1 MSAYCNNPLID
12 RPRRPLPRRVA
23 IVGAGTIGPD
33 IAYYLKSAIADL
45 ELVMI
50 DLSQSALD
58 RASARINSYAA
69 KGLAKGKMTEAEAA
83 RATAAIST
91 STDYA
96 VLEGSDWVIESATEN
111 LPLKRAIFT
120 EVESRVAADAL
131 ITSNTSSLPATR
143 LFSHL
148 RHPERAT
155 VTHFFA
161 PAFLNPVV
169 EVIDWPALEREVL
182 QHLRWL
188 FASTGKVPLV
198 TADAVC
204 FMLDRIFDN
213 WCNEAGYLLGD
224 ATAEEIDCVA
234 QEFVVAGPFTVLNL
248 ANGNPIIVE
257 ANSLQAE
264 EEGQHY
270 RAAAVFRSV
279 DRWKTLP
286 RGQRVDVPSPRFGT
300 IRDRLLGILFSQSV
314 DILDRGIGTA
324 ADLELGSRLAF
335 GFKAGPFE
343 LMRSCG
349 TPETERVLQRL
360 QQERPGMPGPAR
372 PIEHYQPFRRH
383 VLVDELD
390 GVKVLTI
397 RRPEALNALHDELN
411 DELLGA
417 IREFERDPATRG
429 FIVTGYGNRAFCAG
443 ADIGVF
449 PSLLGDAAAATEY
462 ARACSRLLV
471 HIDAMGKPVV
481 AALNG
486 IALGGGLELAVRC
499 HGLVGVRDAWLQFP
513 EITLGIVPGIGAMVV
528 PYRRWPE
535 ASGVFHDML
544 RQASKLTAERA
555 HALGILAEVVD
566 AQSELMPAAL
576 QLVRQLEK
584 VSYQR
589 RDAAVPIAP
598 LAVMDDVKIHPWSR
612 EVRAIMDGAIVAAA
626 AANRWSD
633 ALEVGYRAFG
643 ASACTAAAREGI
655 AAFRERRRADFSR
668 TG

>member
-1 MSAYCNNPLID
+1 MLVYCNNPLIV
-12 RPRRPLPRRVA
+12 RPTRPLPRRVA
-23 IVGAGTIGPD
+23 IIGAGTIGPD
-33 IAYYLKSAIADL
+33 IGYYLKSSIADL

-50 DLSQSALD
+50 DRSQAALD
-58 RASARINSYAA
+58 RASARIHSYVA
-69 KGLAKGKMTEAEAA
+69 KGLAKGKLTEAEAA

-96 VLEGSDWVIESATEN
+96 VIKGSDWVIESASEN

-120 EVESRVAADAL
+120 EVESLVTPDAL
-131 ITSNTSSLPATR
+131 ITSNTSSLPAAR

-169 EVIDWPALEREVL
+169 EVIDWPVLEREVL
-182 QHLRWL
+182 QHLRWV

-213 WCNEAGYLLGD
+213 WCNEAGHLLGD

-234 QEFVVAGPFTVLNL
+234 QEFVAAGPFSVLNL
-248 ANGNPIIVE
+248 ANGNPIIIE
-257 ANSLQAE
+257 ANGLQAE
-264 EEGQHY
+264 EEGPHY
-270 RAAAVFRSV
+270 RPAAVFRSV

-286 RGQRVDVPSPRFGT
+286 RGRRIDVPSTRFGT

-314 DILDRGIGTA
+314 DILDRGIGSA

-335 GFKAGPFE
+335 GFKTGPFE
-343 LMRSCG
+343 LMRSTG
-349 TPETERVLQRL
+349 TPEVERVLQRL
-360 QQERPGMPGPAR
+360 QRERPGMPGPAR
-372 PIEHYQPFRRH
+372 PLGHYQQFRRH
-383 VLVDELD
+383 VLVDDLNA
-390 GVKVLTI
+390 VKVLTI

-411 DELLGA
+411 DELLEA
-417 IREFERDPATRG
+417 ICEFEGDPGTRG
-429 FIVTGYGNRAFCAG
+429 FVVTGYGNRAFCAG
-443 ADIGVF
+443 GDIGVF

-462 ARACSRLLV
+462 AQACSRLLV
-471 HIDAMGKPVV
+471 HIDAMRKPVV

-499 HGLVGVRDAWLQFP
+499 HGLVGVRDAWLRFP
-513 EITLGIVPGIGAMVV
+513 EVTLGIVPGIGGMVV

-535 ASGVFHDML
+535 ASRVFHDML
-544 RQASKLTAERA
+544 RQAAKLTAERA

-566 AQSELMPAAL
+566 AQTELMPAAL
-576 QLVRQLEK
+576 RLVRRLAA
-584 VSYQR
+584 VSYQT
-589 RDAAVPIAP
+589 RDAPVPIAP
-598 LAVMDDVKIHPWSR
+598 LPAMDDGETGQWSR
-612 EVRAIMDGAIVAAA
+612 EVRAIMDDAIVTAAA
-626 AANRWSD
+626 SSRWSE

-655 AAFRERRRADFSR
+655 AAFGERRRADFSR